1 MRLLTQVQHCC
12 YYCHYCCCCYYS
24 CALPG
29 VFSGAVLALAK
40 ADQTGSSYKAVI
52 EDNAVAGGDNC
63 SRAIYIGAC
72 LAAEQGAA
80 ALPQEW
86 KSKTLF
92 YSEAEQLLDELLGQ
106 DSTAQA

>member
-1 MRLLTQVQHCC
+1 MTNT
-12 YYCHYCCCCYYS
+12 CHYCYIINYCCYS

-40 ADQTGSSYKAVI
+40 ADATGSSYKAVI

-72 LAAEQGAA
+72 LAAEQGCA
-80 ALPQEW
+80 ALPQDW
-86 KSKTLF
+86 KDKTVF
-92 YSEAEQLLDELLGQ
+92 YKEAEQLLDELLGQ
-106 DSTAQA
+106 DSSA